1 MLLSRKLQRW
11 EEQGLISAE
20 QRSQISLYEKKHNG
34 RMFLKLSFT
43 LAGLLI
49 GLGICLVIGANWDA
63 VPVSLRL
70 LGVFAIFGGF
80 IYGLCRTYTLD
91 KPKLREFFLI
101 VCALMIGATIGL
113 IGQTYNLSGGW
124 QSFASAWAV
133 LALPYVFF
141 SRSRILNGTWF
152 LLLLSGLEWGHFFEK
167 LIFWCPWLAIVKWEY
182 YVVPLMIV
190 CILFFCGLSWLAR
203 KVDEKIH
210 QYTVIG
216 EAVAII
222 FMFMAYY
229 TLFWFGLMQ
238 DMFHNRYVDM
248 WLIRLFVVAFLVG
261 RMLMAVRNQN
271 VVSFK
276 RNAFLLELYIFA
288 VFAIQFSGLLT
299 TGIGF
304 IVCGL
309 LILLLIKI
317 LKYTSRYIKNM
328 EIFND

>member
-1 MLLSRKLQRW
+1 MLLSGKLQRW
-11 EEQGLISAE
+11 VEQGLISAE
-20 QRSQISLYEKKHNG
+20 QSSQIAKYEKQHSG
-34 RMFLKLSFT
+34 GMFLKISFT

-49 GLGICLVIGANWDA
+49 GLGICLVIGANWDGL
-63 VPVSLRL
+63 PVMLRL
-70 LGVFAIFGGF
+70 FGVFAVFAGF
-80 IYGLCRTYTLD
+80 IYGLCRTYVLD
-91 KPKLREFFLI
+91 KAKLREFFLI
-101 VCALMIGATIGL
+101 LCSLMIGATIGL
-113 IGQTYNLSGGW
+113 IGQMFNLDGGW
-124 QSFASAWAV
+124 QSFALSWSI

-141 SRSRILNGTWF
+141 SRSRLLNGAWF
-152 LLLLSGLEWGHFFEK
+152 LLLLSGLEWGHFFERM
-167 LIFWCPWLAIVKWEY
+167 IVWWPWLAIVKWEY

-190 CILFFCGLSWLAR
+190 CILFFCGLSWIAR
-203 KVDEKIH
+203 KIDEKIH

-229 TLFWFGLMQ
+229 TLFWFGLTQ
-238 DMFHNRYVDM
+238 DIFHNRYVDM

-261 RMLMAVRNQN
+261 RMLMAVHNQN

-304 IVCGL
+304 IACGL
-309 LILLLIKI
+309 LILLLIKV
-317 LKYTSRYIKNM
+317 LRYTSRYIKNM